1 MYQLNQVS
9 KTYNG
14 RTVLSIDQLTIHKS
28 EILTILGPSGAGKST
43 LLRVLNF
50 LESPT
55 SGEIRFMDRIWTNH
69 LAVPLEI
76 RRQVT
81 TVFQRPILISRNVQ
95 ENVALGLHW
104 RKQPPSE
111 VTQVLAQVGLEHLAK
126 HQAQN
131 LSGGEAQ
138 RVALARAIVLKP
150 AVLLLDEPTANLDPY
165 NARIIEEI
173 ILRLN
178 QEQNTTIVL
187 VTHNI
192 FQARRLGQRIV
203 LILDGQIV
211 EIGATEAFFNS
222 PTDERTRNFIHGDMT
237 Y

>member
-1 MYQLNQVS
+1 MYQLSQLI

-14 RTVLSIDQLTIHKS
+14 RTVLSIDQLTIQQG

-43 LLRVLNF
+43 LLRILNF
-50 LESPT
+50 LESPS
-55 SGEIRFMDRIWTNH
+55 SGEIRFVGQCWQDHRT
-69 LAVPLEI
+69 VPLEI

-81 TVFQRPILISRNVQ
+81 TVFQRPILISCGVQ
-95 ENVALGLHW
+95 ANIALGLQW
-104 RKQPPSE
+104 RKQPKTE
-111 VTQVLAQVGLEHLAK
+111 VSKVLAQVGLEHLAK
-126 HQAQN
+126 QPAQN

-150 AVLLLDEPTANLDPY
+150 AVLLLDEPTANLDPS

-173 ILRLN
+173 ILQLN
-178 QEQNTTIVL
+178 REKNTTIVL

-192 FQARRLGQRIV
+192 FQARRLGQRIA
-203 LILDGQIV
+203 LLLDGQIV

-222 PTDERTRNFIHGDMT
+222 PVDERTRAFIHGDMT

>member
-1 MYQLNQVS
+1 MYQLSQLI

-14 RTVLSIDQLTIHKS
+14 RTVLSIDQLTIQQG

-43 LLRVLNF
+43 LLRILNF
-50 LESPT
+50 LESPS
-55 SGEIRFMDRIWTNH
+55 SGEIRFVGQCWQDHRT
-69 LAVPLEI
+69 VPLEI

-81 TVFQRPILISRNVQ
+81 TVFQRPILISRGVQ
-95 ENVALGLHW
+95 ANIALGLQW
-104 RKQPPSE
+104 RKQPKTE
-111 VTQVLAQVGLEHLAK
+111 VSKVLAQVGLEHLAK
-126 HQAQN
+126 QPAQN

-150 AVLLLDEPTANLDPY
+150 AVLLLDEPTANLDPS

-173 ILRLN
+173 ILQLN
-178 QEQNTTIVL
+178 REKNTTIVL

-192 FQARRLGQRIV
+192 FQARRLGQRIA
-203 LILDGQIV
+203 LLLDGQIV

-222 PTDERTRNFIHGDMT
+222 PVDERTRAFIHGDMT

>member
-1 MYQLNQVS
+1 MYQLSQLI

-14 RTVLSIDQLTIHKS
+14 RTVLSIDQLTIQQG
-28 EILTILGPSGAGKST
+28 EVLTILGPSGAGKST
-43 LLRVLNF
+43 LLRILNF
-50 LESPT
+50 LESPS
-55 SGEIRFMDRIWTNH
+55 SGEIQFMGHRWQDHIS
-69 LAVPLEI
+69 VPLEI

-81 TVFQRPILISRNVQ
+81 TVFQRPILISRGVQ
-95 ENVALGLHW
+95 ENIALGLHW
-104 RKQPPSE
+104 RNQPTSE
-111 VTQVLAQVGLEHLAK
+111 VSKVLAQVGLEHLAK
-126 HQAQN
+126 HPAQN

-150 AVLLLDEPTANLDPY
+150 AVLLLDEPTANLDPS

-173 ILRLN
+173 ILQLN
-178 QEQNTTIVL
+178 QEKNTTIVL

-192 FQARRLGQRIV
+192 FQARRLGQRIA

-222 PTDERTRNFIHGDMT
+222 PVDERTRAFIHGDMT